1 MNFRPILIVPGE
13 QKSIFF
19 EIFFK
24 SIKSKKFI
32 SPLILICDKENLYRE
47 IIRFK
52 FKKKIEVLSFNEIC
66 KKKLQNRKIYLI
78 NVSNKIPEFYVKRCF
93 KKAFDLLRKGV
104 TNKII
109 NGPINKTKTLNKKF
123 LGVTEYIANSFKK
136 KKFAMLIFNPE
147 LSVCPVTT
155 HLPLRLVKNHISK
168 KILREFGFLI
178 SFTFPILIGWLL
190 PAIRG
195 HSFKI
200 WTLWIG
206 ITSLSLAILRPTIL
220 LYPYRAWMKLG
231 LILGWLNS
239 RIIFCHCQSSI

>member
-78 NVSNKIPEFYVKRCF
+78 NVSNNS
-93 KKAFDLLRKGV
+93 DNGLSL
-104 TNKII
+104 TNI
-109 NGPINKTKTLNKKF
+109 
-123 LGVTEYIANSFKK
+123 
-136 KKFAMLIFNPE
+136 MLM
-147 LSVCPVTT
+147 SVC
-155 HLPLRLVKNHISK
+155 
-168 KILREFGFLI
+168 
-178 SFTFPILIGWLL
+178 
-190 PAIRG
+190 
-195 HSFKI
+195 
-200 WTLWIG
+200 
-206 ITSLSLAILRPTIL
+206 LA
-220 LYPYRAWMKLG
+220 M
-231 LILGWLNS
+231 S
-239 RIIFCHCQSSI
+239 